1 MTNVTTADLV
11 VDSACLLGEGPTWD
25 GHDRLLLWL
34 DIDAQMLHL
43 LDADG
48 VHTSVALDARVT
60 AVVPHAHGG
69 LIAAADCAVA
79 HLDEHGRLGAVIAP
93 LPSAGDGVTNDG
105 RCDPSGRL
113 WVGTVDRSGERRAG
127 LFCVSPGG
135 SVTTVRTDVG
145 LSNGIDWSPDGR
157 TAYYVD
163 SFARCV
169 QRLHLDEAGLPV
181 RSDVLVDVDAI
192 PDGLTV
198 DADGCVWLALWDGG
212 AVHRYRPDGRLDR
225 VVNVPGGFVTSC
237 AFADDTTLYI
247 TTARIDLPE
256 DGLREH
262 PHAGGL
268 FAADVGVT
276 GRGYT
281 AFGARD
287 PDV

>member
-1 MTNVTTADLV
+1 MTPVTTAELV

-25 GHDRLLLWL
+25 AHGGRLLWL
-34 DIDAQMLHL
+34 DIEAQTLHRL
-43 LDADG
+43 HADG
-48 VHTSVALDARVT
+48 AHTSVALEARVT
-60 AVVPHAHGG
+60 TVVPAASGG

-79 HLDEHGRLGAVIAP
+79 HLDEHGHLGQAIAD
-93 LPSAGDGVTNDG
+93 LPRAGDGVTNDG

-127 LFCVSPGG
+127 LFCVSPDG
-135 SVTTVRTDVG
+135 SVTTVRPDVG

-157 TAYYVD
+157 IAYYVD
-163 SFARCV
+163 SFAHCV
-169 QRLHLDEAGLPV
+169 QRLHLDDLGLPV
-181 RSDVLVDVDAI
+181 RTDVLVDVDAI

-198 DADGCVWLALWDGG
+198 DADGCVWVALWDGG
-212 AVHRYRPDGRLDR
+212 AVHRYRPDGELDR
-225 VVNVPGGFVTSC
+225 IVNVPGGFVTSC
-237 AFADDTTLYI
+237 AFAADTTLYI

-281 AFGARD
+281 PFGERA
-287 PDV
+287 V